1 MTGLTFK
8 QWMNWIQVPT
18 NLSSHGGEVDAWIEQ
33 LNGALDRLG
42 RPFAYRVD
50 RAIRSYVAN
59 YPRWV
64 ANWHKRAMADQI
76 EQRIF
81 PKLRG
86 IETDQGEA
94 AQALRTIGGVVEQ
107 LDDEPLKK
115 SFIAS
120 HQNQST
126 FLFRGVIRD
135 DNE

>member
-1 MTGLTFK
+1 
-8 QWMNWIQVPT
+8 MNWIQPLT
-18 NLSSHGGEVDAWIEQ
+18 NLNTHAGEVDAWIEQ

-42 RPFAYRVD
+42 RPFAFRVD

-64 ANWHKRAMADQI
+64 PNWHKRAMADQI

-86 IETDQGEA
+86 VEPDQGDA
-94 AQALRTIGGVVEQ
+94 AQALRTIGSIVDQ
-107 LDDEPLKK
+107 LDDEPLKR
-115 SFIAS
+115 SFAAS

-135 DNE
+135 ENE

>member
-1 MTGLTFK
+1 MS
-8 QWMNWIQVPT
+8 WIQPLT
-18 NLSSHGGEVDAWIEQ
+18 KLDTHAGEVDAWIEQ
-33 LNGALDRLG
+33 LNNALDRLA

-64 ANWHKRAMADQI
+64 PNWHKRAMADQI

-86 IETDQGEA
+86 IEPDQGEA
-94 AQALRTIGGVVEQ
+94 PQALRTIGGIIDQ

-115 SFIAS
+115 SFVAS
-120 HQNQST
+120 HQNQPT
-126 FLFRGVIRD
+126 FLLPRSR
-135 DNE
+135 